1 MKDKIQFYL
10 FMLHK
15 YVIFAPQNETKQIKT
30 YIQ

>member
-10 FMLHK
+10 FILHN

-30 YIQ
+30 YIT